1 MIQFFDK
8 FMNRLEDLDFIEV
21 AWNRKWTEAG
31 DFSVRLAAQDWNQH
45 VKFVKNTGRPE
56 IGIVQKTVYEVTAQ
70 GTFATISGFF
80 AEKALDGVA
89 LHSDENVNEKD
100 GTVIFGLFANINTS
114 ALGQYSRTG
123 GSHEIPPS
131 IVGQVWGDY
140 DAKWMPELVY
150 SFKAGT
156 GAATTLYDA
165 CALYGMSFN
174 VELAPPYKNNVDW
187 VEEWMRKIEEPH
199 FLYKVKPTSGRDL
212 RANVFFGTG
221 WSDVS
226 KIEYVYD
233 DSAVIPIIE
242 IRQTMDETGFK
253 NEEYITD
260 EQGNTKS
267 MIREFYIDENNRPKD
282 LDLYPKKIIQGSV
295 SGIEL
300 KVANE
305 SVIREQMRNQGKLE
319 MLNHWKQETIN
330 VDVLQNTFY
339 YLKDYNLGD
348 ICTIVLD
355 DIEQMFAAR
364 IVEVKEVHR
373 KNAVEVQL
381 VMGTPYKQKYV
392 ALNI

>member
-56 IGIVQKTVYEVTAQ
+56 TGIVQKTVYEVTAQ

-140 DAKWMPELVY
+140 DAKWMPELVC

-165 CALYGMSFN
+165 CALYGMSFT

-221 WSDVS
+221 WGDVS

-339 YLKDYNLGD
+339 YLENYNLGD

-373 KNAVEVQL
+373 KNAIEVQL